1 MNKENKERK
10 KERKTITA
18 ESTGPSRMTS
28 LATPQLADGLET
40 ASVHVNL

>member
-1 MNKENKERK
+1 MRIRKE
-10 KERKTITA
+10 KERKTITY

-40 ASVHVNL
+40 VAVHVDVII